1 MHPGGIVEEEARR
14 AGVFGLKSKNVTN
27 FAGIEINIDFVFL
40 ESSAQESP
48 AVIINSLI
56 QIQVIFSSLPL

>member
-14 AGVFGLKSKNVTN
+14 AGVFGLKSKNVAN

-40 ESSAQESP
+40 ESSAQKSP